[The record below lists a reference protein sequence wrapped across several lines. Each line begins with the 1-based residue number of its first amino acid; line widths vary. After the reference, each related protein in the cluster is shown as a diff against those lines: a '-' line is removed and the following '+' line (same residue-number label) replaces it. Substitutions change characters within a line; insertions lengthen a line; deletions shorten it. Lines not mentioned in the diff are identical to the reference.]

1 MENNINQDEIKQENS
16 ASSNEEKVLKDSQDN
31 IQVEEDVISEE
42 NVTDIN
48 SKLEEK
54 KMNDKIEELEK
65 QLEEKDDKYKRLQAE
80 YSTYMRRTQQE
91 KETIGL
97 FANEKII
104 NELIPVLD
112 SMERAMDACSDK
124 EDDMYKGIELV
135 HKQLIDSLQKFG
147 VEEIAAIN
155 EEFDPN
161 LHLAVMQES
170 IEGVEA
176 NKVVMVLQKGYKLK
190 TKVIRPTMVKV
201 SCKLNLQIN

>member
-1 MENNINQDEIKQENS
+1 MEHNLHQDEIKQENC
-16 ASSNEEKVLKDSQDN
+16 ASSNEEEIIQDSQEN
-31 IQVEEDVISEE
+31 VEVEEDATSDE

-54 KMNDKIEELEK
+54 KINGKMEELQK
-65 QLEEKDDKYKRLQAE
+65 QIDEKDDKYKRLQAE
-80 YSTYMRRTQQE
+80 YSNYMRRTQQE

-104 NELIPVLD
+104 GELIPVLD
-112 SMERAMDACSDK
+112 SMERAIDACTDK
-124 EDDMYKGIELV
+124 EDNMYKGIELV
-135 HKQLIDSLQKFG
+135 HKQLIDCLQKFG
-147 VEEIAAIN
+147 VEEIAALN

-170 IEGVEA
+170 VEGVEP

-201 SCKLNLQIN
+201 SC

>member
-1 MENNINQDEIKQENS
+1 MNQDEKIQENNT
-16 ASSNEEKVLKDSQDN
+16 SNEEEVVQT
-31 IQVEEDVISEE
+31 SEE
-42 NVTDIN
+42 NSQVDSCEDNVKDIN

-54 KMNDKIEELEK
+54 QVNDKIEELEK
-65 QLEEKDDKYKRLQAE
+65 QIEEKDDKYKRLQAE
-80 YSTYMRRTQQE
+80 YSNYMRRTQEE
-91 KETIGL
+91 KQTIGI

-104 NELIPVLD
+104 TELIPVID

-135 HKQLIDSLQKFG
+135 HKQLIDCLQKFD
-147 VEEIAAIN
+147 VEEISALN

-170 IEGVEA
+170 VEGVEP
-176 NKVVMVLQKGYKLK
+176 NKVIMVMQKGYKLK

-201 SCKLNLQIN
+201 SC

>member
-1 MENNINQDEIKQENS
+1 MNQDEIKQENC
-16 ASSNEEKVLKDSQDN
+16 ASSNEEEIIQDSQEN
-31 IQVEEDVISEE
+31 VEVEEDATSDE

-54 KMNDKIEELEK
+54 KINGKMEELQK
-65 QLEEKDDKYKRLQAE
+65 QIDEKDDKYKRLQAE
-80 YSTYMRRTQQE
+80 YSNYMRRTQQE

-104 NELIPVLD
+104 GELIPVLD
-112 SMERAMDACSDK
+112 SMERAIDACTDK
-124 EDDMYKGIELV
+124 EDNMYKGIELV
-135 HKQLIDSLQKFG
+135 HKQLIDCLQKFG
-147 VEEIAAIN
+147 VEEIVALN

-170 IEGVEA
+170 VEGVEA

-201 SCKLNLQIN
+201 SC

>member
-1 MENNINQDEIKQENS
+1 MENNINQDEIKQENC
-16 ASSNEEKVLKDSQDN
+16 ASSSEEELIKDSQEKTQDDT
-31 IQVEEDVISEE
+31 QVEEEATSQD

-54 KMNDKIEELEK
+54 KINDKMEELQK
-65 QLEEKDDKYKRLQAE
+65 QIEEKDDKYKRLQAE
-80 YSTYMRRTQQE
+80 YSNYMRRTQKE

-97 FANEKII
+97 FANEKMI

-112 SMERAMDACSDK
+112 SMERAIDACTDK
-124 EDDMYKGIELV
+124 EDVMYKGIELV
-135 HKQLIDSLQKFG
+135 HKQLLDCLQKFG
-147 VEEIAAIN
+147 VEEIVSLN
-155 EEFDPN
+155 EDFDPN

-170 IEGVEA
+170 VEGVEP

-201 SCKLNLQIN
+201 SC

>member
-80 YSTYMRRTQQE
+80 YSNYMRRTQQE

-201 SCKLNLQIN
+201 SC

>member
-1 MENNINQDEIKQENS
+1 MENNINQDEKLQEDYASKEEEIVQNS
-16 ASSNEEKVLKDSQDN
+16 EENVQGD
-31 IQVEEDVISEE
+31 ISTEEE

-54 KMNDKIEELEK
+54 KINDKIEELEN
-65 QLEEKDDKYKRLQAE
+65 QINERDDKYKRLQAE
-80 YSTYMRRTQQE
+80 YSNYMRRTQQE

-104 NELIPVLD
+104 NELIPVID
-112 SMERAMDACSDK
+112 SMERAMDACTNK

-135 HKQLIDSLQKFG
+135 HKQLIDCLQKFG
-147 VEEIAAIN
+147 VEEIDAIDQD
-155 EEFDPN
+155 FDPN

-170 IEGVEA
+170 VEGIEP

-190 TKVIRPTMVKV
+190 SKVLRATMVKV
-201 SCKLNLQIN
+201 SC

>member
-1 MENNINQDEIKQENS
+1 MNQDEIKQENC
-16 ASSNEEKVLKDSQDN
+16 ASSNEEEITKDSQEN
-31 IQVEEDVISEE
+31 VEVEEDATSDE

-54 KMNDKIEELEK
+54 KINGKMEELQK
-65 QLEEKDDKYKRLQAE
+65 QIDEKDDKYKRLQAE
-80 YSTYMRRTQQE
+80 YSNYMRRTQQE

-104 NELIPVLD
+104 GELIPVLD
-112 SMERAMDACSDK
+112 SMERAIDACTDK
-124 EDDMYKGIELV
+124 EDNMYKGIELV
-135 HKQLIDSLQKFG
+135 HKQLIDCLQKFG
-147 VEEIAAIN
+147 VEEIAALN

-170 IEGVEA
+170 VEGVEA

-201 SCKLNLQIN
+201 SC

>member
-1 MENNINQDEIKQENS
+1 MNQDEIKQENC
-16 ASSNEEKVLKDSQDN
+16 ASSNEEEITKDSQEN
-31 IQVEEDVISEE
+31 VEVEEDATCDE

-54 KMNDKIEELEK
+54 KINDKIEELQK
-65 QLEEKDDKYKRLQAE
+65 QIDEKDDKYKRLQAE
-80 YSTYMRRTQQE
+80 YSNYMRRTQQE

-104 NELIPVLD
+104 GELIPVLD
-112 SMERAMDACSDK
+112 CMERAIDACTDK
-124 EDDMYKGIELV
+124 EDNMYKGIELV
-135 HKQLIDSLQKFG
+135 HKQLIDCLQKFG
-147 VEEIAAIN
+147 VEEIAALN

-170 IEGVEA
+170 VEGVEA

-201 SCKLNLQIN
+201 SC

>member
-1 MENNINQDEIKQENS
+1 MNQEEIKQENC
-16 ASSNEEKVLKDSQDN
+16 ASSNEEEITKDSQEN
-31 IQVEEDVISEE
+31 VEVEEDATCDE

-54 KMNDKIEELEK
+54 KINDKIEELQK
-65 QLEEKDDKYKRLQAE
+65 QIDEKDDKYKRLQAE
-80 YSTYMRRTQQE
+80 YSNYMRRTQQE

-104 NELIPVLD
+104 GELIPVLD
-112 SMERAMDACSDK
+112 SMERAIDACTDK
-124 EDDMYKGIELV
+124 EDNMYKGIELV
-135 HKQLIDSLQKFG
+135 HKQSIDCLQKFG
-147 VEEIAAIN
+147 VEEIAALN

-170 IEGVEA
+170 VEGVEA

-201 SCKLNLQIN
+201 SC

>member
-16 ASSNEEKVLKDSQDN
+16 TSSNEEKVLKDSQDN

-65 QLEEKDDKYKRLQAE
+65 QIEEKDDKYKRLQAE
-80 YSTYMRRTQQE
+80 YSNYMRRTQQE

-201 SCKLNLQIN
+201 SC

>member
-1 MENNINQDEIKQENS
+1 MNQDDIKQENC
-16 ASSNEEKVLKDSQDN
+16 ASSNEEEITKDSQEN
-31 IQVEEDVISEE
+31 VGIEEDATSDE

-54 KMNDKIEELEK
+54 KINDKIEELQK
-65 QLEEKDDKYKRLQAE
+65 QIDEKDDKYKRLQAE
-80 YSTYMRRTQQE
+80 YSNYMRRTQQE

-104 NELIPVLD
+104 GELIPVLD
-112 SMERAMDACSDK
+112 SMERAIDACTDK
-124 EDDMYKGIELV
+124 EDNMYKGIELV
-135 HKQLIDSLQKFG
+135 HKQLIDCLQKFG
-147 VEEIAAIN
+147 VEEIAALN

-170 IEGVEA
+170 VEGVEP

-201 SCKLNLQIN
+201 SC